1 MATSVKDQYPWL
13 KVEDYW
19 TQHRREHSCR
29 NTQIFHLV
37 KLRLII
43 FRHFSAKY
51 DFVAE
56 KKRLV
61 VFLTAS
67 GELLGS
73 PSVSKPLEISWT
85 YPLSSPENTTFR
97 SATHFVAEKKKKN
110 LLRRRKE
117 KISLYCMQASDA
129 VGLYPHKS
137 PNNWGSTLSC
147 IWCNACTEIDISQV
161 SEWPRRY
168 SIT

>member
-1 MATSVKDQYPWL
+1 MATSVKWPISLAEGWGLLNAASQ
-13 KVEDYW
+13 K
-19 TQHRREHSCR
+19 
-29 NTQIFHLV
+29 NTVVGIRKFFTSS
-37 KLRLII
+37 LRLII
-43 FRHFSAKY
+43 FRHFSATY

-73 PSVSKPLEISWT
+73 PSVSKPLEKSWT
-85 YPLSSPENTTFR
+85 YLYVAGKHIISLSHSR
-97 SATHFVAEKKKKN
+97 
-110 LLRRRKE
+110 RRRKE

-129 VGLYPHKS
+129 IGLYPHTS
-137 PNNWGSTLSC
+137 PINWGSTLSC

-161 SEWPRRY
+161 SEWHCRY
-168 SIT
+168 SAT